1 MSKIQKIAIKYLI
14 IGVAVI
20 LIILFAPLVYVVILH
35 LFDVD
40 VSNNMLSLIAKSTS
54 YIKNIIVGL
63 FILFDSIKLVK
74 NKIPI
79 SILGFCLPVFG
90 VCFLIIEYYLLQKNY
105 RK

>member
-1 MSKIQKIAIKYLI
+1 MSKIQKIAIKYLL

-20 LIILFAPLVYVVILH
+20 LINSFAPLVYVEILH